1 MKELWVPVS
10 AAKAQQRYVDT
21 LANNIANVNTA
32 GFKRDTLAFKEYLT
46 SLEKGADIDLP
57 NREWAP
63 EDFYRSYGAEHAHVK
78 VDGTYT
84 DFSQGQLVPTQNP
97 FDVAIK
103 GEGFFEVLTPNGIR
117 YSRKGNLSVDPE
129 GFLVNEKGHKV
140 LSHIELPKVEN
151 EDLLGAITQ
160 IPSPESRTIKIEGPL
175 KQFSIGLDGSFEVNG
190 QPINNLSMV
199 EFKDKQ
205 ALKREGGSYFINE
218 DANNIRISGRSSQA
232 MQGFVEQSN
241 VNAIQEM
248 SELIKASRHFENIQR
263 AIKTYD
269 NMAGKAYNEITKF

>member
-57 NREWAP
+57 NKEWAP

-160 IPSPESRTIKIEGPL
+160 IPNPESRAIKIEGPI

-190 QPINNLSMV
+190 QLINNLSIV

-218 DANNIRISGRSSQA
+218 DANNIRISGRSSQV

>member
-32 GFKRDTLAFKEYLT
+32 GFKKDTLAFKEYLT

-57 NREWAP
+57 SKEWAP

-84 DFSQGQLVPTQNP
+84 DFSQGQLAPTQNP
-97 FDVAIK
+97 FDFALR

-117 YSRKGNLSVDPE
+117 YSRKGNLSIDPE
-129 GFLVNEKGHKV
+129 GYLVNEKGHKILTKV
-140 LSHIELPKVEN
+140 DIPKVDSA
-151 EDLLGAITQ
+151 DLEGVLTQ
-160 IPSPESRTIKIEGPL
+160 IPAPEKRFIKFDNNP
-175 KQFSIGLDGSFEVNG
+175 KQLSLGLDGSIEVDG
-190 QPINNLSMV
+190 QGIGNISVV
-199 EFKDKQ
+199 EFKDRQ
-205 ALKREGGSYFINE
+205 ALKREGGSYFFNE
-218 DANNIRISGRSSQA
+218 DANNIKISGMTTQVL
-232 MQGFVEQSN
+232 QGFVEQSN